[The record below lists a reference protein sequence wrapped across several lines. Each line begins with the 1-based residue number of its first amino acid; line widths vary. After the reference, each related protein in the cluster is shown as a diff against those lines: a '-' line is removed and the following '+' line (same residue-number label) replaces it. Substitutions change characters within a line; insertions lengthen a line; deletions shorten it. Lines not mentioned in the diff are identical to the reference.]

1 LIFFLSNFFENVLHL
16 IYPIA
21 FAQERIEGKKVW
33 KISESKE
40 MIQSDVEVEVKDS
53 LNFANIYIND
63 CGENI
68 KLEIRQRLRELC
80 QKKIEAINLYL
91 DICDENTVHYTEDI
105 EELGFFFA
113 GVFPN
118 DKKQYLVLQYLNN
131 VPIDYKRIVL
141 VSDFAQELGAYVK
154 KCDPN
159 QKQILTDSFFRSLSF
174 IQQAQSEAETKKSE
188 ESNYRLWLNSSLILQ
203 PFECFSLA

>member
-1 LIFFLSNFFENVLHL
+1 LSNFFENVLHL

-68 KLEIRQRLRELC
+68 KLEITQRLKELC
-80 QKKIEAINLYL
+80 QKKIETIDLYL
-91 DICDENTVHYTEDI
+91 DLCDDNSVNYVEDI